1 MSISGRA
8 VQVSNMRLHG
18 YDLEGFSQGCESFQ
32 QLHRKGRGKLGLARP
47 LGEQMDLQ
55 VRTIRPG
62 CVAEI
67 HRVDLAHSIAPG
79 TAGELWKAS
88 DAHAVLSS
96 GTKACLTTYRAAGE
110 ERDDGAVG
118 GVMPLSRDSQLAN
131 LPSAG
136 HRACARVQPLGAKGH
151 DEGHNW

>member
-1 MSISGRA
+1 MNALRHFSSPWLSVALRPFSVLNPCGIANNTGCA
-8 VQVSNMRLHG
+8 
-18 YDLEGFSQGCESFQ
+18 GFHAPC
-32 QLHRKGRGKLGLARP
+32 LARP

-136 HRACARVQPLGAKGH
+136 HRA
-151 DEGHNW
+151 